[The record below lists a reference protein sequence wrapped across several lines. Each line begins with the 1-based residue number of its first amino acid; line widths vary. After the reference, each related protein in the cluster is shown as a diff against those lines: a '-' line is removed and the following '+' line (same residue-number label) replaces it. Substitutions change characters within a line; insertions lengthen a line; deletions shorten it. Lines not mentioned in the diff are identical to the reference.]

1 MLNVPFSLLIALYL
15 LPSLAVIVF
24 FWVRSE
30 AMKKEKELPT
40 SNQYSYLCPICAF
53 VYIDSSKGPYL
64 RCPRC
69 GSLNEKEEAHPK
81 E

>member
-1 MLNVPFSLLIALYL
+1 MLNIPFSLLITLYL

-30 AMKKEKELPT
+30 ARKKERVLPA
-40 SNQYSYLCPICAF
+40 SDQYSYCCPICAF
-53 VYIDSSKGPYL
+53 VYIDSSKGLYS

-69 GSLNEKEEAHPK
+69 GSLNEKAEARPK